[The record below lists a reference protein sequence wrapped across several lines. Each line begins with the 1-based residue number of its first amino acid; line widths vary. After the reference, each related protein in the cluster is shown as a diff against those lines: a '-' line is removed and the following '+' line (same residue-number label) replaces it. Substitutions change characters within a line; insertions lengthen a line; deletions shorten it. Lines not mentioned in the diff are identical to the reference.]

1 MKKYNV
7 ILPIAGK
14 AQNFIDAGYTMPK
27 SLIMAKDKHIIDW
40 SMSSIDTTDCNL
52 IFVVRLEHVYDYG
65 IDEILK
71 SKFGDDVQICIVDG
85 ETRGALETCL
95 KARELIDEDL
105 PLYIYTPDV
114 YFQSTFKL
122 NEPPA
127 DCDGFLLTFLANSAD
142 HSYCDI
148 DSNGFVTRVAEK
160 QVISRYANVGL
171 YYFKTAY
178 LFTSYAYYVM
188 RNDPTDKDFYIAPLY
203 NHMIK
208 DCKKIVTVETEKMH
222 VLGDVDSFEF
232 FRKRVI
238 ARFGDKPIA
247 LASDHSGFDAK
258 EMAKK
263 VLNEKGI
270 KYIDVGTY
278 VDKPCDYYD
287 YISQST
293 ELIRNNIC
301 EFGIAFCRSGQGV
314 NIAASQSGVISA
326 LTFDEYTAEFSIKHN
341 CANHFA
347 VPSKYVDEEK
357 FSAMVDIWLK
367 TTFDGGRHLT
377 RLNKVFK

>member
-14 AQNFIDAGYTMPK
+14 AQNFIDAGFTMPK

-71 SKFGDDVQICIVDG
+71 SKFGDDVKICIVDG

-95 KARELIDEDL
+95 KAQEYIDEDL

-114 YFQSTFKL
+114 YFQPAFKL
-122 NEPPA
+122 NEPPE
-127 DCDGFLLTFLANSAD
+127 DCDGFLLTFLANSPD
-142 HSYCDI
+142 HSYCKI

-171 YYFKTAY
+171 YYFKTGY
-178 LFTSYAYYVM
+178 TFLSYAEYVL
-188 RNDPTDKDFYIAPLY
+188 RNNPKDKDFYIAPLY
-203 NHMIK
+203 NHMIE
-208 DCKKIVTVETEKMH
+208 DNKKVITIETEKMH

-263 VLNEKGI
+263 VLDSKGI

>member
-40 SMSSIDTTDCNL
+40 SMSSIDITDCNL
-52 IFVVRLEHVYDYG
+52 IFIVRLEHVYDYG

-71 SKFGDDVQICIVDG
+71 SKFGNVTICVVDG
-85 ETRGALETCL
+85 ETRGALDTCL
-95 KARELIDEDL
+95 KAEEHIDEDL

-114 YFQSTFKL
+114 YFQPTFNL
-122 NEPPA
+122 SNAP
-127 DCDGFLLTFLANSAD
+127 DCDGFLLTFLANSPD

-148 DSNGFVTRVAEK
+148 DSKGFVVRVAEK
-160 QVISRYANVGL
+160 QVISRHANVGL
-171 YYFKTAY
+171 YYFKTGE
-178 LFTSYAYYVM
+178 LFLKYAKFVEQNHTS
-188 RNDPTDKDFYIAPLY
+188 DKDFYIAPLY

-208 DCKKIVTVETEKMH
+208 DCLKITTVETEKMH

-238 ARFGDKPIA
+238 AKFGDKPIA

-263 VLNEKGI
+263 VLDSKGI

-293 ELIRNNIC
+293 ELIRDNIC

-357 FSAMVDIWLK
+357 FSAMVDIWMK